1 MFFQYNLTKLVII
14 LNWLLALFP
23 ISFILGNLFINLHL
37 LIFIT
42 LGCIYL
48 NKKKIKLDEK
58 FPVLIFLFFCLF
70 LIISSVYNQA
80 NIAKSLLFLRIII
93 FYYISILLLREKIF
107 NLKIIF
113 NIFSITVIIVC
124 LDLIFQFFVGY
135 NIIGLEVQNN
145 GVTSFFGDE
154 KIAGSYLQN
163 FGFFLIYIIFEK
175 FNKKNIKNEIIK
187 SLLIALI
194 SIAIFVSTQRM
205 PMIIWLLFLIFY
217 GAVFYKSK
225 LKNILFSIFI
235 LGIFINLFSSGNEK
249 INYTSFYK
257 NIKNMINSTII
268 VYQTNKDEK
277 KLNEIKNFLIEQSLL
292 PEKNLDFVKGSGHAN
307 LFGNG
312 IYIWN
317 NNKFLGIGYKNFY
330 AKCAEYKLL
339 RCSTHPHNY
348 YLEILLTVGL
358 LGFSIFI
365 IYLIFLILRSLQ
377 SLKIY
382 WEKNQKEKCN
392 LTLIFLINF
401 LMIFFPF
408 KSSGSFFTT
417 ANITYTIIILA
428 LLTSQINKKIKKKL
442 N

>member
-1 MFFQYNLTKLVII
+1 MLFQYNLTKLVII
-14 LNWLLALFP
+14 LNWLLALLP
-23 ISFILGNLFINLHL
+23 ISFIFGNLVINLHI

-48 NKKKIKLDEK
+48 NNKKIKLDEK
-58 FPVLIFLFFCLF
+58 FPTLIFLFFCLF

-80 NIAKSLLFLRIII
+80 NIEKSLLFLRILI
-93 FYYISILLLREKIF
+93 FYYIGILLLKEKIF

-135 NIIGLEVQNN
+135 NIIGLEIQNN
-145 GVTSFFGDE
+145 GATSFFGDE
-154 KIAGSYLQN
+154 NIAGSFLQN
-163 FGFFLIYIIFEK
+163 FGFFLIYIVFEK
-175 FNKKNIKNEIIK
+175 FNKKKFKYEIIK
-187 SLLIALI
+187 SLLVAII
-194 SIAIFVSTQRM
+194 SIAIFVSSQRM

-217 GAVFYKSK
+217 GGIFYKSR
-225 LKNILFSIFI
+225 LKNILFSIFL
-235 LGIFINLFSSGNEK
+235 LGIFINLFSTNIEQK
-249 INYTSFYK
+249 RYISFYD
-257 NIKNMINSTII
+257 NVKNMINHTII
-268 VYQTNKDEK
+268 VYQTNNDEK
-277 KLNEIKNFLIEQSLL
+277 KLNEVKKFLTEQNLL
-292 PEKNLDFVKGSGHAN
+292 PEKNLNFVKGSGHAN

-312 IYIWN
+312 IYIWK

-330 AKCAEYKLL
+330 SKCAEYKLL

-348 YLEILLTVGL
+348 YLDILVTVGL
-358 LGFSIFI
+358 FGFAIFI
-365 IYLIFLILRSLQ
+365 IYLIFLILRSIQ

-382 WEKNQKEKCN
+382 WGKDLKEEFN

-417 ANITYTIIILA
+417 FNITYTIIILV
-428 LLTSQINKKIKKKL
+428 LLTSKIKKKI